1 MNTESNNA
9 SDVEALKKYTRLADY
24 LSVAQIF
31 LRDNFLLEKELKPEH
46 IKQRL
51 LGHWGTSPG
60 INFVYGNINRLIKN
74 NEEKE
79 FLYIVGPGHGFPAFQ
94 AGLFIEGSLTHYCPE
109 KIPYTRKGLEEVTR
123 NFSVPYGYPS
133 HLNPEAPGVVLEG
146 GELGYSLSN
155 AYGTVLDN
163 PNIVTVCLVGDGEAE
178 TGPLAASWNGNRLVN
193 PKADGAV
200 LPVLHLNGYKISGP
214 TIFGRMS
221 DEEITKFF
229 EGHGYEPL
237 FIDHNKEDELGDI
250 YEQGAL
256 IFDKAMARITILQS
270 LVRGQMV
277 DAEAPKWPVIILRT
291 PKGMGCPKEVD
302 GEKIEGNH
310 LSHQIVFGDVAK
322 NTTHL
327 EQLEEWLNSYNVDE
341 LVSFGE
347 DGEIILDEDIV
358 ALLSDGARTL
368 GRARIAHHGAQPIL
382 YPAVDDFLETATNRG
397 EESDDAMRVAGR
409 YLAKVFE
416 ENKQEP
422 VVRLFSPDE
431 TYSNHLE
438 AVFGT
443 TARTWQ
449 WPIEEWDKD
458 LKRSGQVVE
467 ILSEHT
473 LFGMLAGYT
482 LTGRHGFFVT
492 YEAFAQI
499 VASMADQY
507 IKFVKIARDVHF
519 RKPVPALNIVLSSL
533 LERQDHNGFSH
544 QNPSFIASMLDRDF
558 DLVNVY
564 FPADKNVMVHAME
577 GCLRS
582 RDSLNIIACGKKMH
596 RTWLTPE
603 EAKRQVLDGVM
614 IWDFLSDDKP
624 DVVVATAGD
633 YVTEEAVIGLKL
645 FKTIEPDVNVRF
657 VNFFKLDLLGEAAGN
672 DSAKAAFDDLL
683 TPDKGIVFN
692 YHGYVATIKKLLFG
706 IVDAD
711 RVIINGYEESGSTT
725 SPFDMKARNGL
736 SRFHL
741 VKDIAVSAGFAGVLS
756 QERVAEIVKD
766 MDEKLEWE
774 KEYIIKHK
782 VDPHEIT
789 NWEFKN

>member
-1 MNTESNNA
+1 MQSG
-9 SDVEALKKYTRLADY
+9 VEALKKYTRLADY

-31 LRDNFLLEKELKPEH
+31 LRDNFLLDSELKPEH

-60 INFVYGNINRLIKN
+60 INFVHGNINRLIVN
-74 NEEKE
+74 NPKRD

-94 AGLFIEGSLTHYCPE
+94 AGLFIEGSLTHFNKE
-109 KIPYTRKGLEEVTR
+109 KIPYSRGGLEEVCG

-146 GELGYSLSN
+146 GELGYSLAT

-163 PNIVTVCLVGDGEAE
+163 PELVTVCLVGDGEAE
-178 TGPLAASWNGNRLVN
+178 TGPLAAAWNANRFIN
-193 PKADGAV
+193 PASDGAV

-221 DEEITKFF
+221 DEEIAKFF

-237 FIDHNKEDELGDI
+237 FIDHDKECELGDI
-250 YEQGAL
+250 YEQGVD
-256 IFDKAMARITILQS
+256 IFDKALTRIAMLQGI
-270 LVRGQMV
+270 VRGEMG

-291 PKGMGCPKEVD
+291 PKGMGCPKSVD
-302 GEKIEGNH
+302 GEKMEGNH
-310 LSHQIVFGDVAK
+310 LSHQIVFADVAK
-322 NTTHL
+322 NKVHL
-327 EQLEEWLNSYNVDE
+327 AQLEEWLEQYKVRE
-341 LVSFGE
+341 LISFGE
-347 DGEIILDEDIV
+347 GGKLILDEELSNILPKGKRALGQARV
-358 ALLSDGARTL
+358 A
-368 GRARIAHHGAQPIL
+368 HQGAQALACPDT
-382 YPAVDDFLETATNRG
+382 AEFLETAGRRG
-397 EESDDAMRVAGR
+397 DESDDAMRVAGR

-416 ENKQEP
+416 ENKQNP

-438 AVFGT
+438 AVFGV
-443 TARTWQ
+443 TARVWQ
-449 WPIEEWDKD
+449 WPREDWDKD
-458 LKRSGQVVE
+458 LEREGRVVE

-482 LTGRHGFFVT
+482 LTGRYGFFAT

-507 IKFVKIARDVHF
+507 IKFVKIARNVHF
-519 RKPVPALNIVLSSL
+519 RKPVPALNVILSSL

-544 QNPSFIASMLDRDF
+544 QNPSFIASMLDHDY
-558 DLVNVY
+558 DIVNVY
-564 FPADKNVMVHAME
+564 FPADKNVMVLAME

-582 RDSLNIIACGKKMH
+582 RDTLNVIACGKKML

-603 EAKRQVLDGVM
+603 EARRQVLESVM
-614 IWDFLSDDKP
+614 EWDFLSDKDP
-624 DVVVATAGD
+624 DVVIATAGD
-633 YVTEEAVIGLKL
+633 YVTEEAVIGLKIFRTL
-645 FKTIEPDVNVRF
+645 APEVKVRF
-657 VNFFKLDLLGEAAGN
+657 VNFFKLDLLAESTEN
-672 DSAKAAFDDLL
+672 KSAKAAFDDLL
-683 TPDKGIVFN
+683 TPEQPIVFN
-692 YHGYVATIKKLLFG
+692 YHGYTATIKKLLFG

-711 RVIINGYEESGSTT
+711 RVIINGYEEHGSTT

-741 VKDIAVSAGFAGVLS
+741 VKDLADSAKRAGVMTP
-756 QERVAEIVKD
+756 ERTTEIIED
-766 MDEKLEWE
+766 MNKKLKWE

-782 VDPHEIT
+782 VDPKEIT
-789 NWEFKN
+789 NFEL